1 MTKFED
7 FNPLE
12 QINWLQRYIIVH
24 SYIYYQLNDN
34 FIADHQYDEKSK
46 LLVKLKERYPEEWRR
61 SQYYRQFGK
70 DYNGATGMG
79 LVESLSDRDMNT
91 INAIVNGMYISRRDY
106 IPRKKG
112 ES

>member
-34 FIADHQYDEKSK
+34 FISDHVYDARSK
-46 LLVKLKERYPEEWRR
+46 QLVELKERHPKEWRR

-106 IPRKKG
+106 TPRNKG
-112 ES
+112 E